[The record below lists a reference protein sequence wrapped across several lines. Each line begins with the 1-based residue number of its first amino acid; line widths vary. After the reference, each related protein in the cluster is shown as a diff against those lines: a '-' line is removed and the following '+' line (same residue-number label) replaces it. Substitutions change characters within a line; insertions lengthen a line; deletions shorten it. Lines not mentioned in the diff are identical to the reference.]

1 MVHITQTVAC
11 PLRDTR
17 GKHNSPPYSTR
28 TKQPTTRPAHNSPPR
43 STCAEQPTAEHEGDR
58 TARAHGQPNGPL
70 KTRALHRGHLISR
83 HTRRKTIPTRSKFL
97 QGADTPQEPT
107 RATTL
112 RVYRIHTQRS
122 PLLKALTE
130 GRTWK
135 RWVYRFTLDRVPGE
149 MMTTDARVDGPARI
163 EV

>member
-1 MVHITQTVAC
+1 M
-11 PLRDTR
+11 
-17 GKHNSPPYSTR
+17 
-28 TKQPTTRPAHNSPPR
+28 
-43 STCAEQPTAEHEGDR
+43 
-58 TARAHGQPNGPL
+58 
-70 KTRALHRGHLISR
+70 
-83 HTRRKTIPTRSKFL
+83 RSKFL

-149 MMTTDARVDGPARI
+149 MMTIDARVDGPARI